1 MVRIITLYLVENYE
15 LMENFLENFFSNIMK
30 DDCKSFPILFS
41 EPPLHNKEFRLK
53 MTEIMME
60 KFKIPGFFMN
70 KSPVLSSFSC
80 GKSTCLVVDSGHNC
94 TYVSIVQ
101 EGYVNQKSIKLN
113 LKSALFNSEFGG
125 NYLTNEIL
133 KSLENRNIDLIPLNK
148 KNNNMEIDQEDSSHK
163 LFMKKV
169 N

>member
-1 MVRIITLYLVENYE
+1 
-15 LMENFLENFFSNIMK
+15 MK

-41 EPPLHNKEFRLK
+41 EPPLHNKEFRYK
-53 MTEIMME
+53 ITEIMME
-60 KFKIPGFFMN
+60 KFQIPGFFMN

-101 EGYVNQKSIKLN
+101 DGYVNQKSKL
-113 LKSALFNSEFGG
+113 LHLFKALFNSEFGG

-133 KSLENRNIDLIPLNK
+133 KSLENRNIDLIPSGNH
-148 KNNNMEIDQEDSSHK
+148 NNMEVDQEDSSHK
-163 LFMKKV
+163 LFLKKV
-169 N
+169 IFTYLS